1 MLSSLGM
8 LVIKVKKKRPFNVHS
23 HVSSQPRNALH
34 GMLDVLFTVT
44 VEQPEYLV
52 ASHCKGTD
60 LKEVLG

>member
-23 HVSSQPRNALH
+23 HVPSQPRNALH

-44 VEQPEYLV
+44 VEQ
-52 ASHCKGTD
+52 SD
-60 LKEVLG
+60 